1 MKKEHRQSIQSR
13 LNFTTRFLVAV
24 LLLPAAASLLVLA
37 FYTLWIHQSTDAIS
51 RIAELR
57 PIVEEEIPEQT
68 WSVIAGRNTFENCGV
83 YDTIQS
89 VNESMDSYMQH
100 SSSTEI
106 LVARRTMDTLRSYVE
121 QIEQKMSDNSVP
133 VSASE
138 ETLEEV
144 RSVASLI
151 GDMLASFIEE
161 EIMRVNAR
169 NTSLQRLSIII
180 LVLGILILTFSVIFA
195 RHASTTLVRSI
206 HEAIDRLQQFTKE
219 FASGNLQ
226 ARASPAL
233 VEELSDLTDDVNVM
247 AEQMGNLIEQNRRE
261 QENLKKA
268 ELRTLQAQVN
278 PHFLYNT
285 LDTIVW
291 AAESGKDEEVVVLT
305 KSLSDFFRSSLSS
318 GADWVTVAQEI
329 RHLNGYLSIQKIRY
343 RDILNYE
350 VDIAPEM
357 ERYVMLKLLLQPLVE
372 NALYH
377 GIKFR
382 RGGGKILVTG
392 RFENSMLCFTVRDTG
407 VGMTQEKLEEVMDSM
422 KTGKIRRRDPNEPEA
437 GGGFGLYNVDQR
449 IRLYYGQEE
458 GIMIESGS
466 GGTTVS
472 FSVPAHQGEDQ
483 LS

>member
-1 MKKEHRQSIQSR
+1 MKKEHRQSIESR

-121 QIEQKMSDNSVP
+121 LIEQKMSDNSVP

-247 AEQMGNLIEQNRRE
+247 AEQMGNLLEQNRRE

-343 RDILNYE
+343 RDI
-350 VDIAPEM
+350 
-357 ERYVMLKLLLQPLVE
+357 
-372 NALYH
+372 
-377 GIKFR
+377 R
-382 RGGGKILVTG
+382 R
-392 RFENSMLCFTVRDTG
+392 RNSMLC
-407 VGMTQEKLEEVMDSM
+407 
-422 KTGKIRRRDPNEPEA
+422 
-437 GGGFGLYNVDQR
+437 
-449 IRLYYGQEE
+449 
-458 GIMIESGS
+458 
-466 GGTTVS
+466 
-472 FSVPAHQGEDQ
+472 
-483 LS
+483 

>member
-1 MKKEHRQSIQSR
+1 MKKERRQSIENVM
-13 LNFTTRFLVAV
+13 NFTTN
-24 LLLPAAASLLVLA
+24 LLLAILLIPALVSLIMLA
-37 FYTLWIHQSTDAIS
+37 VYMLSIHQSTYAIS
-51 RIAELR
+51 RIAALR
-57 PIVEEEIPEQT
+57 PVVEEEIPEQT
-68 WSVIAGRNTFENCGV
+68 WSVIAGRNTFEDCGV

-89 VNESMDSYMQH
+89 VNDEMDRYMER

-106 LVARRTMDTLRSYVE
+106 LVARRTMNTLRSYVE
-121 QIEQKMSDNSVP
+121 QIEKDMADDSIP
-133 VSASE
+133 VSVSE

-144 RSVASLI
+144 RSVASLT
-151 GDMLASFIEE
+151 GEMLGSFIEE
-161 EIMRVNAR
+161 EILRVNER
-169 NTSLQRLSIII
+169 HSVLQTISLIV
-180 LVLGILILTFSVIFA
+180 LVVGILILVFSFFFA
-195 RHASTTLVRSI
+195 RNARYKLVRST
-206 HEAIDRLQQFTKE
+206 HQAINRLAQFTKE
-219 FASGNLQ
+219 FSSGNLQ

-233 VEELSDLTDDVNVM
+233 MEELSDLTDDVNVM

-291 AAESGKDEEVVVLT
+291 AAESGKDEEVVMLT

-449 IRLYYGQEE
+449 IRLYYGQDE

>member
-1 MKKEHRQSIQSR
+1 MKKERRQSIENVM
-13 LNFTTRFLVAV
+13 NFTTN
-24 LLLPAAASLLVLA
+24 LLLAILLIPALVSLIMLA
-37 FYTLWIHQSTDAIS
+37 VYMLSIHQSTYAIS
-51 RIAELR
+51 RIAALR
-57 PIVEEEIPEQT
+57 PVVEEEIPEQT
-68 WSVIAGRNTFENCGV
+68 WSVIAGRNTFEDCGV

-89 VNESMDSYMQH
+89 VNDEMDRYMQR

-106 LVARRTMDTLRSYVE
+106 LVARRTMNTLRSYVE
-121 QIEQKMSDNSVP
+121 QIEKNMADDSIP
-133 VSASE
+133 VSVSE

-144 RSVASLI
+144 RSVASLT
-151 GDMLASFIEE
+151 GEMLGSFIEE
-161 EIMRVNAR
+161 EILRVNER
-169 NTSLQRLSIII
+169 HSVLQRISIIV
-180 LVLGILILTFSVIFA
+180 LVVGILILVFSFFFA
-195 RHASTTLVRSI
+195 RNARYKLVRST
-206 HEAIDRLQQFTKE
+206 HQAINRLAQFTKE
-219 FASGNLQ
+219 FSSGNLQ

-233 VEELSDLTDDVNVM
+233 MEELSDLTDDVNVM

-318 GADWVTVAQEI
+318 GADWVTVGQEI

-350 VDIAPEM
+350 VDIDPEM
-357 ERYVMLKLLLQPLVE
+357 ENCRILKLLLQPLVE

-382 RGGGKILVTG
+382 RGGGRILVTG
-392 RFENSMLCFTVRDTG
+392 RKEQDMLCFTVQDTG
-407 VGMTQEKLEEVMDSM
+407 VGMTPEKLEEVRETM
-422 KTGKIRRRDPNEPEA
+422 KTGKVLHRDPNELEP

-449 IRLYYGQEE
+449 IRLYYGQDKGLE
-458 GIMIESGS
+458 IESGP
-466 GGTTVS
+466 GGTKVY
-472 FSVPAHQGEDQ
+472 FSVPEHQGEEQ
-483 LS
+483 V